1 MNATET
7 QVGGNH
13 YTKLRMQPMEF
24 TMKHK
29 WDSCA
34 HSVLKYVVRYRDKG
48 GLADLK
54 KALHCLHLRRSL
66 RPPTGFWL
74 LSWMYDRGW
83 LENAAESFV
92 CANSEHLTT
101 RQQAVLLTLGRL
113 VVTGEAEMYDECARK
128 LQSLIDFEASFRVV
142 DSAKAFATT

>member
-1 MNATET
+1 MNAIET

-24 TMKHK
+24 TMRYK

-54 KALHCLHLRRSL
+54 KAMHCLHLRRSL
-66 RPPTGFWL
+66 RSLEGSPL

-92 CANSEHLTT
+92 EANSEYLTT
-101 RQQAVLLTLGRL
+101 RQQAILLSLGRL
-113 VVTGEAEMYDECARK
+113 VAIGEVEMHDECVRK
-128 LQSLIDFEASFRVV
+128 LQSLIDFETALKFGN
-142 DSAKAFATT
+142 SAKA

>member
-1 MNATET
+1 MNATKT
-7 QVGGNH
+7 QIGGNH

-34 HSVLKYVVRYRDKG
+34 HSVLKYVVRYRDKD

-66 RPPTGFWL
+66 RPPVSSLL

-83 LENAAESFV
+83 LKNAAESFV
-92 CANSEHLTT
+92 YTNIGHLTT
-101 RQQAVLLTLGRL
+101 RQQAILLSLGRL
-113 VVTGEAEMYDECARK
+113 VAVNEVEMYNECVRK
-128 LQSLIDFEASFRVV
+128 LQSLIDFES
-142 DSAKAFATT
+142 TTKT